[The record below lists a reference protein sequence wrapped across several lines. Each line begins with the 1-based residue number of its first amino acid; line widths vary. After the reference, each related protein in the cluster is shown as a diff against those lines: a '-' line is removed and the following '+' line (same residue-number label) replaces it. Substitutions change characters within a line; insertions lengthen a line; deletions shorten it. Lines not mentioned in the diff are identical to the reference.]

1 MVLSDWSAWWKGG
14 PGDLDNKDASGGARG
29 YNATDA
35 KNNWPPPFFLYPPR
49 KVTHMRKSLIVLM
62 SILLAGCVDD
72 SASYL
77 IDGRD
82 HVLTVRRQQ
91 AYFWK
96 DQVAVTMLAA
106 RLPDCQR
113 LHELADFGPA
123 DNLKIDVF
131 ASDDNTFNVRMGN
144 RLWQLETNSCEG
156 MTELQDDPNAD
167 VGTAVGSF
175 TVKNG
180 KLVFTPVPAK

>member
-1 MVLSDWSAWWKGG
+1 
-14 PGDLDNKDASGGARG
+14 
-29 YNATDA
+29 
-35 KNNWPPPFFLYPPR
+35 
-49 KVTHMRKSLIVLM
+49 MRKSLIVLM
-62 SILLAGCVDD
+62 SIMMSSMLAGCVDD

-91 AYFWK
+91 PYFWK
-96 DQVAVTMLAA
+96 DQVAVTVLAA

-113 LHELADFGPA
+113 LHELASVGPA
-123 DNLKIDVF
+123 ETLRIDVF
-131 ASDDNTFNVRMGN
+131 ASDNNTFNVRMGN

-167 VGTAVGSF
+167 VGQAVGSF
-175 TVKNG
+175 TVKDG
-180 KLVFTPVPAK
+180 KMVFTPVASPATATATAN